1 MIVGIPKGLLYYKYK
16 PFFHTFF
23 EELGTEI
30 LVSPDTNKEILDMGV
45 KLCVDEACLPVK
57 VFHGHVAK
65 IKDKCDLI
73 VIPRIMQVKEREFI
87 CPKFCGIPE
96 MVYNNIEGL
105 PQITKSPIYLYSID
119 KFYNWAYDT
128 GRIITKNANKINV
141 AFERA
146 IEAQKY
152 YDEGIDDKDFV
163 LKVALVGHQYNV
175 YDNFVNMNLIKKLHG
190 YGVGVITQE
199 KIDEEIK
206 NNEVKK
212 LFKRPFWTFAREH
225 YGFISYAFDNSLVD
239 GIIYLSSFACGLD
252 SVIIELIK
260 NKIGEFPFLLL
271 KLDEHT
277 GEAGFDTRIEA
288 FVDML
293 QRKNRKRGVM
303 A

>member
-23 EELGTEI
+23 EELGAEV
-30 LVSPDTNKEILDMGV
+30 LVSPDTNKEVLDMGV

-57 VFHGHVAK
+57 IFHGHVAK

-73 VIPRIMQVKEREFI
+73 VVPRIMQIKEREFI

-96 MVYNNIEGL
+96 MVYHNIEGL
-105 PQITKSPIYLYSID
+105 PRITKSPIYLYSID

-128 GRIITKNANKINV
+128 GRMITKNINKINV

-146 IEAQKY
+146 IEAQNH
-152 YDEGIDDKDFV
+152 YDEGIDDNDFE
-163 LKVALVGHQYNV
+163 LKVALVGHQYNI
-175 YDNFVNMNLIKKLHG
+175 YDDFINMNLIKKLHG
-190 YGVGVITQE
+190 FGVGVITQE
-199 KIDEEIK
+199 KIDDEVK

-225 YGFISYAFDNSLVD
+225 YGFVSCAIDNNLID

-260 NKIGEFPFLLL
+260 NKIDEFPFLLL
-271 KLDEHT
+271 KIDEHT

-293 QRKNRKRGVM
+293 QRKKRKRGEM